1 MLGMAVIDI
10 SSNSLEQVRKGGV
23 QSGCAVGDSGPM
35 LVVYM
40 GPDDCC
46 FKHNE

>member
-1 MLGMAVIDI
+1 MAVIDI
-10 SSNSLEQVRKGGV
+10 SSNSLEQVRERGV